1 MRAMFVAHGPFTAVA
16 KALHQAR
23 SPASS
28 SLSPTYH
35 ISRALGRPN
44 KGWNHVGDDTY
55 VMDPFQNVEIYGLVM
70 KLLGIEKWAAHNNGT
85 KGFWDPYF

>member
-1 MRAMFVAHGPFTAVA
+1 MRAIFVAHGPFTAVV

-23 SPASS
+23 SST
-28 SLSPTYH
+28 SL

-44 KGWNHVGDDTY
+44 KGWNHVGADTY
-55 VMDPFQNVEIYGLVM
+55 VMDPFQNVEIYGLAM
-70 KLLGIEKWAAHNNGT
+70 KLLGTEKAAAQNNGT

>member
-1 MRAMFVAHGPFTAVA
+1 MRAMFVAHGPFTSVA

-23 SPASS
+23 SS
-28 SLSPTYH
+28 SLIP
-35 ISRALGRPN
+35 RALGRPN
-44 KGWNHVGDDTY
+44 KGWDHIGDDTY

-70 KLLGIEKWAAHNNGT
+70 KLLGIEKVAAQNNGT